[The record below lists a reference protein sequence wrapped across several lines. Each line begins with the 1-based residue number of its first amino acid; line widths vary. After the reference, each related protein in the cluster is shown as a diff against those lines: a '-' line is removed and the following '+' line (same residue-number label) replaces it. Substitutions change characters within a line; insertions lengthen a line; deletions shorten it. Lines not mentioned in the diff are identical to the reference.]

1 MKVIKNKFIPVGNF
15 SAMNILGFLFIK
27 EDTKIT
33 KELIRHEAIHSVQQY
48 EIFGVSAIIALI
60 ISCLSAQ
67 WWYLLLVVAM
77 PILLYVLAWLVE
89 VALPPY
95 NSAYKDSPFERE
107 AYLNQNNPEYLA
119 NRPLFVWFKYFLKN
133 RK

>member
-15 SAMNILGFLFIK
+15 SAMNVLGFLFIK

-33 KELIRHEAIHSVQQY
+33 KELIRHEAIHSAQQY
-48 EIFGVSAIIALI
+48 EIFGVSAIIALT

-77 PILLYVLAWLVE
+77 PILLYVLAWLIE